1 MNWINDLLWGEGIGH
16 SILLLSFVIAAG
28 IQLGKIKVFG
38 VSLGITLVLFVGI
51 ILGHFGFTINHN
63 VIHFFKEFGLILFV
77 YSVGMQ
83 VGPGF
88 FSSFKQG
95 GITLNMLACGIVFL
109 GVLTAV
115 ILHYATGIP
124 MPTMVGIL
132 SGAVTNTPGLGA
144 AQQAFSDM
152 HGVSDNTI
160 ALGYAVAYPLGV
172 IGIILSII
180 LIKYIFRV
188 SFDKENE
195 QLNSEDSSHTNEAK
209 PISLIV
215 KNPAIFNKTVAELS
229 NLLEHRDFVIS
240 RVWRD
245 SNKQIEIASANTVL
259 QENDKVF
266 VITTETDAETI
277 KTFIG
282 EEIDMERKQWIRM
295 ESQFINRRI
304 LITKPELNG
313 KRLGQL
319 KLRKLYGINITR
331 IYRAGVQLLA
341 TPELVLQLGDKLTV
355 VGEAA
360 AISNVEKV
368 LGNRIISLKEPNLI
382 AVFVGFVLGNSMKR
396 LNEPNLITIFVGIAL
411 GIVLGSIPIS
421 FPGIPQPVKLG
432 LAGGPLVVAILIS
445 RFGYHYKL
453 ITYTTQ
459 SANLMLR
466 EIGIT
471 LFLACVGISAGDGF
485 VDTIVNN
492 GGFAWI
498 GYGFIITFVPLMIIG
513 CIGRYFCKVNYFTLM
528 GLIAGSTTDPP
539 ALAYS
544 SDLTS
549 CDAPAVGYATVYPL
563 AMFLRVLTA
572 QLLILA
578 LA

>member
-88 FSSFKQG
+88 FSSFNQG

-331 IYRAGVQLLA
+331 INRAGVD
-341 TPELVLQLGDKLTV
+341 LVAKPGLTLQVGDRVNV
-355 VGEAA
+355 VGTETAV
-360 AISNVEKV
+360 SNVEK
-368 LGNRIISLKEPNLI
+368 
-382 AVFVGFVLGNSMKR
+382 VLGNSMKR

-539 ALAYS
+539 ALTYS
-544 SDLTS
+544 NATAGN
-549 CDAPAVGYATVYPL
+549 DAPSVGYAIVYPL
-563 AMFLRVLTA
+563 TMFLRVLTA
-572 QLLILA
+572 QLLILFFA
-578 LA
+578 

>member
-331 IYRAGVQLLA
+331 INRAGVD
-341 TPELVLQLGDKLTV
+341 LVAKPGLTLQVGDRVNV
-355 VGEAA
+355 VGTETAV
-360 AISNVEKV
+360 SNVEK
-368 LGNRIISLKEPNLI
+368 
-382 AVFVGFVLGNSMKR
+382 VLGNSMKR

-421 FPGIPQPVKLG
+421 FPGIPQPVELG

-544 SDLTS
+544 NATAGN
-549 CDAPAVGYATVYPL
+549 DAPSVGYATVYPL
-563 AMFLRVLTA
+563 TMFLRVLTA
-572 QLLILA
+572 QLLILFFA
-578 LA
+578 

>member
-331 IYRAGVQLLA
+331 INRAGVD
-341 TPELVLQLGDKLTV
+341 LVAKPGLTLQVGDRVNV
-355 VGEAA
+355 VGTETAV
-360 AISNVEKV
+360 SNVEK
-368 LGNRIISLKEPNLI
+368 
-382 AVFVGFVLGNSMKR
+382 VLGNSMKR

-421 FPGIPQPVKLG
+421 FPGIPQPVKLR

-544 SDLTS
+544 NATAGN
-549 CDAPAVGYATVYPL
+549 DAPSVGYATVYPL
-563 AMFLRVLTA
+563 TMFLRVLTA
-572 QLLILA
+572 QLLILFFA
-578 LA
+578 

>member
-331 IYRAGVQLLA
+331 INRAGVD
-341 TPELVLQLGDKLTV
+341 LVAKPGLTLQVGDRVNV
-355 VGEAA
+355 VGTETAV
-360 AISNVEKV
+360 SNVEK
-368 LGNRIISLKEPNLI
+368 
-382 AVFVGFVLGNSMKR
+382 VLGNSMKR

-432 LAGGPLVVAILIS
+432 LPGGPLVVAILIS

-544 SDLTS
+544 NATAGN
-549 CDAPAVGYATVYPL
+549 DAPSVGYATVYPL
-563 AMFLRVLTA
+563 TMFLRVLTA
-572 QLLILA
+572 QLLILFFA
-578 LA
+578 

>member
-38 VSLGITLVLFVGI
+38 VSLGITLVLFEGI

-331 IYRAGVQLLA
+331 INRAGVD
-341 TPELVLQLGDKLTV
+341 LVAKPGLTLQVGDRVNV
-355 VGEAA
+355 VGTETAV
-360 AISNVEKV
+360 SNVEK
-368 LGNRIISLKEPNLI
+368 
-382 AVFVGFVLGNSMKR
+382 VLGNSMKR

-544 SDLTS
+544 NATAGN
-549 CDAPAVGYATVYPL
+549 DAPSVGYATVYPL
-563 AMFLRVLTA
+563 TMFLRVLTA
-572 QLLILA
+572 QLLILFFA
-578 LA
+578 

>member
-195 QLNSEDSSHTNEAK
+195 QLNSEDSSHTHEAK

-331 IYRAGVQLLA
+331 INRAGVD
-341 TPELVLQLGDKLTV
+341 LVAKPGLTLQVGDRVNV
-355 VGEAA
+355 VGTETAV
-360 AISNVEKV
+360 SNVEK
-368 LGNRIISLKEPNLI
+368 
-382 AVFVGFVLGNSMKR
+382 VLGNSMKR

-544 SDLTS
+544 NATAGN
-549 CDAPAVGYATVYPL
+549 DAPSVGYATVYPL
-563 AMFLRVLTA
+563 TMFLRVLTA
-572 QLLILA
+572 QLLILFFA
-578 LA
+578 

>member
-95 GITLNMLACGIVFL
+95 GVTLNMLACGIVFL
-109 GVLTAV
+109 GVVTAV
-115 ILHYATGIP
+115 ILHYVTGIP

-195 QLNSEDSSHTNEAK
+195 QLNNEDASHTNEAK
-209 PISLIV
+209 PVSLIV

-245 SNKQIEIASANTVL
+245 SNKQIEIATANTVL

-266 VITTETDAETI
+266 VITTEMDVETI

-331 IYRAGVQLLA
+331 INRAGVDLPGL
-341 TPELVLQLGDKLTV
+341 TLQVGDRVNV
-355 VGEAA
+355 VGTETAVA
-360 AISNVEKV
+360 NVEK
-368 LGNRIISLKEPNLI
+368 
-382 AVFVGFVLGNSMKR
+382 VLGNSMKR
-396 LNEPNLITIFVGIAL
+396 LNEPNLITIFIGIAL
-411 GIVLGSIPIS
+411 GIVLGSIPIT

-432 LAGGPLVVAILIS
+432 LAGGPLIVAILVS

-513 CIGRYFCKVNYFTLM
+513 CIGRYFFKVNYFTLM

-544 SDLTS
+544 NATAGN
-549 CDAPAVGYATVYPL
+549 DAPSVGYATVYPL
-563 AMFLRVLTA
+563 TMFLRVLTA
-572 QLLILA
+572 QLLILFFA
-578 LA
+578 

>member
-331 IYRAGVQLLA
+331 INRAGVD
-341 TPELVLQLGDKLTV
+341 LVAKPGLTLQVGDRVNV
-355 VGEAA
+355 VGSETAV
-360 AISNVEKV
+360 SNVEK
-368 LGNRIISLKEPNLI
+368 
-382 AVFVGFVLGNSMKR
+382 VLGNSMKR

-544 SDLTS
+544 NATAGN
-549 CDAPAVGYATVYPL
+549 DAPSVGYATVYPL
-563 AMFLRVLTA
+563 TMFLRVLTA
-572 QLLILA
+572 QLLILFFA
-578 LA
+578 

>member
-245 SNKQIEIASANTVL
+245 SNEQIEIASANTVL

-331 IYRAGVQLLA
+331 INRAGVD
-341 TPELVLQLGDKLTV
+341 LVAKPGLTLQVGDRVNV
-355 VGEAA
+355 VGTETAV
-360 AISNVEKV
+360 SNVEK
-368 LGNRIISLKEPNLI
+368 
-382 AVFVGFVLGNSMKR
+382 VLGNSMKR

-544 SDLTS
+544 NATAGN
-549 CDAPAVGYATVYPL
+549 DAPSVGYATVYPL
-563 AMFLRVLTA
+563 TMFLRVLTA
-572 QLLILA
+572 QLLILFFA
-578 LA
+578 

>member
-331 IYRAGVQLLA
+331 INRAGVD
-341 TPELVLQLGDKLTV
+341 LVAKPGLTLQVGDRVNV
-355 VGEAA
+355 VGTETAV
-360 AISNVEKV
+360 SNVEK
-368 LGNRIISLKEPNLI
+368 
-382 AVFVGFVLGNSMKR
+382 FLGNSMKR

-544 SDLTS
+544 NATAGN
-549 CDAPAVGYATVYPL
+549 DAPSVGYATVYPL
-563 AMFLRVLTA
+563 TMFLRVLTA
-572 QLLILA
+572 QLLILFFA
-578 LA
+578 